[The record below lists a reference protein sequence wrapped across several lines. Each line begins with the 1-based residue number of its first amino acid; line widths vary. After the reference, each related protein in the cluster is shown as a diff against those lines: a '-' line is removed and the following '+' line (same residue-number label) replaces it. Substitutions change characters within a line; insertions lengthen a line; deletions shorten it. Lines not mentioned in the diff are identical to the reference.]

1 MGGIVIDYPLYEARR
16 QISMTVND
24 AMKRR
29 LANMALLITG
39 MIWGS
44 GFVVM
49 KNTLDSMSTNYILAI
64 RFTIA
69 ALGLSYTLFTKG
81 PVTFEK
87 IKAGANLGLYIYGAF
102 AVQTYGLMFTTAG
115 KNALITAFYVV
126 LVPLLLWIM
135 QKRRQEGKVWMAA
148 VMMIIGIALL
158 TTDGGGSINIGDVLT
173 LCCSLGYAIQI
184 VLVDGYAKKYDLMQ
198 LTCLQFWFSA
208 LYGWI
213 AALLFE
219 QPPVNMGGDTVFAL
233 AYCGIACTL
242 IGLTLQ
248 NVGVKYASPEYA
260 TLFMSTESAFGC
272 IFGVIFLH
280 ETMTARMLVG
290 GLMVVAALMLS
301 QVEWKDV
308 FAKRKNRGVHN
319 A

>member
-1 MGGIVIDYPLYEARR
+1 
-16 QISMTVND
+16 MTIND
-24 AMKRR
+24 TAKRK

-49 KNTLDSMSTNYILAI
+49 KNTLSSLSTNYILAV

-81 PVTFEK
+81 PVTLEK
-87 IKAGANLGLYIYGAF
+87 IRAGADLGLYIYGAF
-102 AVQTYGLMFTTAG
+102 ALQTYGLMFTTAG

-126 LVPLLLWIM
+126 LVPLLLWVIK
-135 QKRRQEGKVWMAA
+135 KRRPEGKVWAA
-148 VMMIIGIALL
+148 AAMMIAGIALL
-158 TTDGGGSINIGDVLT
+158 TAGGGGVNIGDALT
-173 LCCSLGYAIQI
+173 LCCSLGYAIHI
-184 VLVDGYAKKYDLMQ
+184 VLVDGYARKYDLMQ
-198 LTCLQFWFSA
+198 LTCLQFWFGA
-208 LYGWI
+208 LYAWA

-219 QPPVNMGGDTVFAL
+219 QPPVKIGGDTAFAL

-260 TLFMSTESAFGC
+260 TLFLSTESAFGC

-280 ETMTARMLVG
+280 EAMTARMIAG
-290 GLMVVAALMLS
+290 GAMVAAALMLS

-308 FAKRKNRGVHN
+308 FSKGKDRDARN

>member
-1 MGGIVIDYPLYEARR
+1 
-16 QISMTVND
+16 MTVND

-135 QKRRQEGKVWMAA
+135 QKRRPEGKVWMAA

-219 QPPVNMGGDTVFAL
+219 QPPRKYGRRYGV
-233 AYCGIACTL
+233 CSGIL
-242 IGLTLQ
+242 R
-248 NVGVKYASPEYA
+248 NS
-260 TLFMSTESAFGC
+260 
-272 IFGVIFLH
+272 LH
-280 ETMTARMLVG
+280 AHRPH
-290 GLMVVAALMLS
+290 A
-301 QVEWKDV
+301 
-308 FAKRKNRGVHN
+308 AKRWGKVREPRVRDAFHEHRIRLWVYIRRDIST
-319 A
+319 

>member
-1 MGGIVIDYPLYEARR
+1 
-16 QISMTVND
+16 MTVND

-135 QKRRQEGKVWMAA
+135 QKRRPEGKVWMAA
-148 VMMIIGIALL
+148 VMMIIG
-158 TTDGGGSINIGDVLT
+158 
-173 LCCSLGYAIQI
+173 
-184 VLVDGYAKKYDLMQ
+184 
-198 LTCLQFWFSA
+198 
-208 LYGWI
+208 
-213 AALLFE
+213 
-219 QPPVNMGGDTVFAL
+219 
-233 AYCGIACTL
+233 
-242 IGLTLQ
+242 
-248 NVGVKYASPEYA
+248 
-260 TLFMSTESAFGC
+260 
-272 IFGVIFLH
+272 
-280 ETMTARMLVG
+280 MTAEE
-290 GLMVVAALMLS
+290 AS
-301 QVEWKDV
+301 T
-308 FAKRKNRGVHN
+308 
-319 A
+319 